1 MKGFWETFLGDYIN
15 LSLVPTGPAGTTVNY
30 VLDLI
35 TNGLVLLFVGVI
47 LIAIVYAAMAGIK
60 FIRSQ
65 GEADKVDEAQ
75 NAIKNVL
82 IGVASV
88 FLGVIGV
95 IVITGV
101 FTDDREPQALRRS
114 LCMFLEPASDREDCV
129 NNSNRL

>member
-1 MKGFWETFLGDYIN
+1 MERGIWETFLGFIN
-15 LSLVPTGPAGTTVNY
+15 LSLVPDGPAGTRVNY

-35 TNGLVLLFVGVI
+35 TNALVLLFVGVI
-47 LIAIVYAAMAGIK
+47 LIAIVYSAIAGIK

-65 GEADKVDEAQ
+65 GEAEKVEEAQ

-88 FLGVIGV
+88 FLGIIGV
-95 IVITGV
+95 VIITGI
-101 FTDDREPQALRRS
+101 FTDDQEPLALRKA
-114 LCMFLEPASDREDCV
+114 LCTYLEPGSNQEDCV